1 MPTYKSP
8 DVYVEE
14 ISVFPPSVAE
24 VETAIPAFIGYT
36 EKALLKGIEDVS
48 FIPTEITSFVEYQ
61 EAFGGPAPVA
71 VSSVELD
78 ANNVV
83 TKAEVADTFYMYD
96 SIRMFFQNGGGK
108 CYVISIGAFKDNTAG
123 PSKDHFLD
131 GLTALKKQDEPTII
145 LFPDAVLLENDA
157 LYEVQQQALA
167 QCGDLGDRVAVF
179 DLRESKKSD
188 PLFDWKAGYQEFRD
202 KIGIN
207 NLKYGAAYTPWI
219 MTVFGRNVRYQD
231 IKSVLK
237 KAGVAT
243 ELKKLTDDATIIKN
257 IESLDYA
264 FSDNGI
270 INGDQTKNGS
280 IKKFIY
286 APTGLN
292 DPAST
297 SLKEA
302 YYKKVLEFRAKTN
315 IELAKANAGDR
326 DADLVRPSFGN
337 LFNCIYDVADKLLDE
352 WAKTGTILT
361 DDATRQTVINDI
373 RNIIAGQVKTAVKKV
388 NAYNKNVEA
397 KIGGTGLN
405 ETYASS
411 SYTWSA
417 AAWDD
422 TFTTV
427 TADNSIYPKDGIDE
441 NEQILN
447 MKAAE
452 PRLSELFEA
461 VDGAITLISQAA
473 VKRVDNYEETITAVF
488 PLFKNILAKVSSSL
502 TILPPSGAVAG
513 IYAMVDNARGVFKA
527 PANVSLSGVVGV
539 TRTIDNKEQED
550 LNVDVVAGKSINAIR
565 PFTGKGILVWG
576 ARTLAGND
584 NEWRY
589 VPVRRFFNM
598 VEESVKKSTYWAVF
612 EPNDANTWVKVR
624 GMIENYLI
632 QKWREGALAGATPKD
647 AFFVKCGLGVTM
659 TAQDILEGRMN
670 VMIGMAVVRPAEF
683 IILNFSHIMQTS

>member
-14 ISVFPPSVAE
+14 ISTFPPSVAE

-36 EKALLKGIEDVS
+36 EKALRKGIEGVS

-61 EAFGGPAPVA
+61 ETFGGPPPVKVA
-71 VSSVELD
+71 AVELD
-78 ANNVV
+78 ANNVA
-83 TKAEVADTFYMYD
+83 TRAEVTETFYMYD
-96 SIRMFFQNGGGK
+96 SLRLFFQNGGGK
-108 CYVISIGAFKDNTAG
+108 CYVISIGAFNTAG
-123 PSKDHFLD
+123 PSEAHFLE
-131 GLTALKKQDEPTII
+131 GIEKLKKQDEPTII
-145 LFPDAVLLENDA
+145 LFPDAVLLEGDA
-157 LYEVQQQALA
+157 LYNVQQQALK
-167 QCGDLGDRVAVF
+167 QCADLGDRVAVF
-179 DLRESKKSD
+179 DLRESKKGD
-188 PLFDWKAGYQEFRD
+188 NTFGWKEGCQEFRN

-219 MTVFGRNVRYQD
+219 NTILGKNVRYQD
-231 IKSVLK
+231 IKGVLK
-237 KAGVAT
+237 RAGVAI
-243 ELKKLTDDATIIKN
+243 ELKKLTDNPEIIKS
-257 IESLDYA
+257 IENLDYA
-264 FSDNGI
+264 LSDNSI
-270 INGDQTKNGS
+270 INGDKNKNGS
-280 IKKFIY
+280 IKKFLN
-286 APTGLN
+286 GL
-292 DPAST
+292 DAAST

-315 IELAKANAGDR
+315 IELAKTTEADR
-326 DADLVRPSFGN
+326 DADLVRPSFKD
-337 LFNCIYDVADKLLDE
+337 LFTCIYNIADGLLDE

-361 DDATRQTVINDI
+361 DLTDATRQTVINDI
-373 RNIIAGQVKTAVKKV
+373 RDLVAGQVKTAVKKV
-388 NAYNKNVEA
+388 NSYNKNMQV

-405 ETYASS
+405 EIYNSAP
-411 SYTWSA
+411 YTWSA
-417 AAWDD
+417 ASWDD

-427 TADNSIYPKDGIDE
+427 VADNTIYPKDGIDE

-452 PRLSELFEA
+452 PKFSECFEA
-461 VDGAITLISQAA
+461 IDGAITFIAQAA
-473 VKRVDNYEETITAVF
+473 VKRVDNYEETIATVF

-502 TILPPSGAVAG
+502 TILPPSGAITG
-513 IYAMVDNARGVFKA
+513 IYAMVDNARGVWKA

-539 TRTIDNKEQED
+539 TEIINNEEQMD

-589 VPVRRFFNM
+589 IPVRRFFNM

-670 VMIGMAVVRPAEF
+670 VEIGMAVVRPAEF
-683 IILNFSHIMQTS
+683 IILKFSHKMQTS